1 MTENI
6 WTRWVRFRCTTQNF
20 WDAERFGDPIEEIN
34 TDPAVG
40 LEPASDIAVGLDVDI
55 QEVDTSAND
64 GIIVSRVGDDDGD
77 EDMNI

>member
-20 WDAERFGDPIEEIN
+20 WAAEPFSEVENIN

-40 LEPASDIAVGLDVDI
+40 LEPASDIAASLDVNLA
-55 QEVDTSAND
+55 EVNTTANE
-64 GIIVSRVGDDDGD
+64 GLKIGRIGDDDGD
-77 EDMNI
+77 DDMNI